1 MNRFG
6 HVGFTLLLLSP
17 FMSKLGTQFVLFSA
31 LFAVLP
37 DIDIVLK
44 VKHREYTHNVTFGAI
59 STLIVFVIFKSV
71 GIDGMLSLS
80 AFVAVSIHIIADSL
94 TMQKFPPFYPFS
106 KKRVAFRIFRSNNA
120 AVNILSFTL
129 GLLAFIYFASGD
141 GYGM

>member
-44 VKHREYTHNVTFGAI
+44 VKHRGVHAQCNLWSNFSTH
-59 STLIVFVIFKSV
+59 
-71 GIDGMLSLS
+71 
-80 AFVAVSIHIIADSL
+80 SICN
-94 TMQKFPPFYPFS
+94 F
-106 KKRVAFRIFRSNNA
+106 
-120 AVNILSFTL
+120 
-129 GLLAFIYFASGD
+129 
-141 GYGM
+141 

>member
-80 AFVAVSIHIIADSL
+80 AFVAVSIHIIANYL

-129 GLLAFIYFASGD
+129 GSLAFIYFASGD
-141 GYGM
+141 GYGV